1 MIGFPLGCGRGGHG
15 GSTKMTMART
25 FIVLTL
31 LSVLSGC
38 QAELDVPDQ
47 LVGTWKT
54 AAPLYADRFLEI
66 EKEALT
72 FGTGDG
78 SSDSYVIASV
88 EKVNED
94 NNTLYTISYT
104 NEEGQ
109 EYLLSFY
116 HDPRKGG
123 LIWFK
128 HQDHLIWTKERG

>member
-1 MIGFPLGCGRGGHG
+1 MI
-15 GSTKMTMART
+15 MARAL
-25 FIVLTL
+25 IVLTF
-31 LSVLSGC
+31 LSVLGGC
-38 QAELDVPDQ
+38 PAERDIPDQ

-78 SSDSYVIASV
+78 SSDSYMIASV

-94 NNTLYTISYT
+94 QATLYTISYT
-104 NEEGQ
+104 DLEGQ
-109 EYLLSFY
+109 EYMLAFY

-128 HQDHLIWTKERG
+128 NQGHLIWTKERG